1 MNVKI
6 DNISKNKKLKKAK
19 KYTYTILIAEFYSI
33 ESAKNL
39 KKKT

>member
-6 DNISKNKKLKKAK
+6 DNISKNKKSKKVRK
-19 KYTYTILIAEFYSI
+19 HMFTIIAEFYSI

-39 KKKT
+39 KKIK